1 MGAQSLLEQLQG
13 DRDDLTLKVGKTPLK
28 VTSLSKE
35 LWPGITKRDLLRYY
49 ATVGEFML
57 PHLEDRPLAFVRY
70 PEGLGGQRFF
80 QKHWDKGRPK
90 FLQTVTIWSESN
102 GRTRDWLLAND
113 LVSLLWLCQISS
125 LEIHPWYSRVTPEK
139 GLPVDFTS
147 EQDLDRSVLNYP
159 DFVVFDLDPNLKNTE
174 STFNKAAFR
183 KTVDVAQEVR
193 DVIQELGLGAYLKTS
208 GKTGLHLY
216 IPIQRKYPYEETKE
230 WAEKLGR
237 RVEKQCKSEV
247 TMEWSLDKR
256 PNKIFIDH
264 NQNVRGKT
272 LVGVYSTRPA
282 LGATVSFPIDWKE
295 LEDVDPRE
303 FTIESVPKLLEKR
316 GDLWRGMLAKRQVL
330 APVSK
335 ASLL

>member
-1 MGAQSLLEQLQG
+1 MGTPSLQEQLQS
-13 DRDDLTLKVGKTPLK
+13 DRNDLTLKVGKTLLK

-35 LWPGITKRDLLRYY
+35 LWPGITKRDLLTYY
-49 ATVGEFML
+49 AGVGDYML
-57 PHLEDRPLAFVRY
+57 PHLQDRPLAFVRY
-70 PEGLGGQRFF
+70 PDGLSGDRFF

-90 FLQTVTIWSESN
+90 FLQTVTVWSETN

-125 LEIHPWYSRVTPEK
+125 LEIHPWYSRITPK
-139 GLPVDFTS
+139 AGLAADFKTEES
-147 EQDLDRSVLNYP
+147 LDESVLNYP

-183 KTVDVAQEVR
+183 KTIDVAKEVR
-193 DVIQELGLGAYLKTS
+193 EVLHELGLEAFLKTS

-216 IPIQRKYPYEETKE
+216 IPIQREYAYEETKP

-237 RVEKQCKSEV
+237 RVEARCKSDV

-282 LGATVSFPIDWKE
+282 LNATVSFPIDWDE

-303 FTIESVPKLLEKR
+303 FTIKNVPGLLEKR
-316 GDLWRGMLAKRQVL
+316 GDLWKGML
-330 APVSK
+330 SK
-335 ASLL
+335 PQELKPLPKATLR